1 MFLDSSLRS
10 WYNFALVIIAQQ
22 IMKTKIKFKIGE
34 FSKINQVTVK
44 TLRHYEKI
52 GLIAPCEVDE
62 WTKYRYYDVSQLKKM
77 SNIMYLK
84 RLGFALS
91 EIKDIMN
98 KDGGIPS
105 FGMIEAKIQ
114 LCKDE
119 IKHFEVLQE
128 ELRELKNSLKKR
140 TKMEKFIIKSLPAII
155 VASHRS
161 VVHSY
166 QDLFNLCPNVI
177 GPEMERLGCVCSEPG
192 YCYTIDHNKEHKET
206 NIEIEYC
213 EAVTEKKEDSELIQ
227 FKNIPAVKKALCFN
241 HYGSYDKLPETW
253 AKIYAFIEDNDYKIV
268 DDPRFC
274 YIDGIWNKN
283 DESEWLTEIQV
294 PIEK

>member
-1 MFLDSSLRS
+1 MFDSSLRS

-34 FSKINQVTVK
+34 FSKINQITVK

-77 SNIMYLK
+77 STIIYLK
-84 RLGFALS
+84 RLGFALN

-105 FGMIEAKIQ
+105 FEMIEVKLK

-119 IKHFEVLQE
+119 IKRLEVLHD
-128 ELRELKNSLKKR
+128 ELSELKNSLKNR
-140 TKMEKFIIKSLPAII
+140 TKMDEFVIKSLPAII
-155 VASHRS
+155 VARHRS
-161 VVHSY
+161 VVNSY

-177 GPEMERLGCVCSEPG
+177 GPEMQRLGCVCSEPG

-213 EAVTEKKEDSELIQ
+213 EAVTEKKENSDLIQ
-227 FKNIPAVKKALCFN
+227 FKDVPAVKKALCFN
-241 HYGSYDKLPETW
+241 HYGSYDKFPETW
-253 AKIYAFIEDNDYKIV
+253 AKIYAFIEDNGYNIV
-268 DDPRFC
+268 DDPRFS